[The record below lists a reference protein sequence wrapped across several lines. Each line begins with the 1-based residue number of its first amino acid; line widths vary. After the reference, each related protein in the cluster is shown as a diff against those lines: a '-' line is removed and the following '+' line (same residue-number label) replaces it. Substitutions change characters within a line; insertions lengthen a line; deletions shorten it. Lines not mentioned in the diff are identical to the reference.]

1 MTKEANIV
9 NSASQAAVEPPA
21 APRKRGRPVGDRE
34 ARSGELV
41 AAARA
46 VIAQE
51 GYSGATLRKVAEQ
64 AGATT
69 GAVSYYFE
77 NKEAFVLAVAES
89 LFDEFDAW
97 LRAHGEACDP
107 RSLCDSLLSW
117 TTRGGS
123 EAWLV
128 CLQLLVGARG
138 DAALAAVIARR
149 NASFMANLTKLL
161 RQGQQDGLIRDDF
174 PADVLA
180 DQLSAMADGWALT
193 YPLEP
198 ERFGHGRMRHLADSA
213 AAMLAPPAALRP
225 AKPRRRPGRRHRPV

>member
-1 MTKEANIV
+1 MDST
-9 NSASQAAVEPPA
+9 SQAAIEPHA
-21 APRKRGRPVGDRE
+21 APASPRRRGRPIGDRE

-46 VIAQE
+46 VIARE
-51 GYSGATLRKVAEQ
+51 GYGGATLRKVAER

-77 NKEAFVLAVAES
+77 NKEAVVLAVAES

-97 LRAHGEACDP
+97 LLAQGDACDP
-107 RSLCDSLLSW
+107 RSLCNSLLNW
-117 TTRGGS
+117 TTLGGS
-123 EAWLV
+123 EAWLI

-149 NASFMANLTKLL
+149 NARFIANLTRLL
-161 RQGQQDGLIRDDF
+161 ARGQAQGLIRRDF

-180 DQLSAMADGWALT
+180 DQLSAMGDGWALT

-198 ERFGHGRMRHLADSA
+198 QRFTAGRIRHLVDSA
-213 AAMLAPPAALRP
+213 VAMLAPPEKAGRVSVSRRA
-225 AKPRRRPGRRHRPV
+225 RRRP

>member
-1 MTKEANIV
+1 MDSKSE
-9 NSASQAAVEPPA
+9 AAVASDTPVAE
-21 APRKRGRPVGDRE
+21 PRKRGRPVGDRE

-46 VIAQE
+46 VIARE
-51 GYSGATLRKVAEQ
+51 GYGGATLRKVAQQ

-97 LRAHGEACDP
+97 LAAQGDSCDP
-107 RSLCDSLLSW
+107 QTLCNSLINW
-117 TTRGGS
+117 TTLGGS

-138 DAALAAVIARR
+138 DPSLAAAIARR
-149 NASFMANLTKLL
+149 NARFMANLATVLE
-161 RQGQQDGLIRDDF
+161 RGQAQGLIRRDF

-198 ERFGHGRMRHLADSA
+198 ARFAHGRIKHLAASA
-213 AAMLAPPAALRP
+213 AAMLAPPR
-225 AKPRRRPGRRHRPV
+225 

>member
-1 MTKEANIV
+1 MGELFDERKTRVDPTSEAATPSDAID
-9 NSASQAAVEPPA
+9 
-21 APRKRGRPVGDRE
+21 APRRRRGRPVGDRE

-51 GYSGATLRKVAEQ
+51 GYGAATLRKVAEA

-77 NKEAFVLAVAES
+77 NKQAMVLAVAES

-97 LRAHGEACDP
+97 LLAQGDACDP
-107 RSLCDSLLSW
+107 KALCNSLLIW
-117 TTRGGS
+117 TTLGGS
-123 EAWLV
+123 EAWLI

-138 DAALAAVIARR
+138 DTALAGAIARR
-149 NASFMANLTKLL
+149 NARFIANLTALL
-161 RQGQQDGLIRDDF
+161 ERGQAQGLIRRDF

-180 DQLSAMADGWALT
+180 DQLSAMGDGWALT

-198 ERFGHGRMRHLADSA
+198 ERFAHGRIQHLADSA
-213 AAMLAPPAALRP
+213 AAMLAPP
-225 AKPRRRPGRRHRPV
+225 

>member
-1 MTKEANIV
+1 VGSSTKAAAEA
-9 NSASQAAVEPPA
+9 PG
-21 APRKRGRPVGDRE
+21 APRRRGRPVGDRE

-46 VIAQE
+46 VIARE
-51 GYSGATLRKVAEQ
+51 GYSGATLRKVAQE

-97 LRAHGEACDP
+97 LRAHGDACDP
-107 RSLCDSLLSW
+107 RSLCNSLINW
-117 TTRGGS
+117 TTLGGS

-138 DAALAAVIARR
+138 DPALAAVIARR
-149 NASFMANLTKLL
+149 NARFMANLTRLL
-161 RQGQQDGLIRDDF
+161 ERGQAAGLIRRDF

-180 DQLSAMADGWALT
+180 DQLSAMGDGWALM

-198 ERFGHGRMRHLADSA
+198 ERFAHGRIQHLVDSA
-213 AAMLAPPAALRP
+213 AAVLTPP
-225 AKPRRRPGRRHRPV
+225 

>member
-1 MTKEANIV
+1 MDQGSETATKAGLKPGT
-9 NSASQAAVEPPA
+9 A
-21 APRKRGRPVGDRE
+21 RRRGRPVGDRE

-46 VIAQE
+46 VIARE
-51 GYSGATLRKVAEQ
+51 GYGGATLRKVAEE

-77 NKEAFVLAVAES
+77 NKEAMVLAVAES

-97 LRAHGEACDP
+97 LLAHGDACDP
-107 RSLCDSLLSW
+107 KSLCNSLITW
-117 TTRGGS
+117 TTLGGS

-149 NASFMANLTKLL
+149 DARFMANLTKLL
-161 RQGQQDGLIRDDF
+161 ERGQAQGLIRRDF

-180 DQLSAMADGWALT
+180 DQLSAMGDGWALT

-198 ERFGHGRMRHLADSA
+198 ERFARGRIRHLVDSA
-213 AAMLAPPAALRP
+213 AAMLAPPRAPQAA
-225 AKPRRRPGRRHRPV
+225 AGS